1 MQSSNQGRPYRSHL
15 RPACDACRR
24 RKSRCTTTETSDECL
39 MCQVHGSR
47 CVFVDGEQTRRRKVP
62 ASQGHVTDYADSG
75 VSNIDADDSSMSM
88 VYPEETQISD
98 TVLSDGQTYLSGSA
112 SMTSPILRHA
122 PVNAEAGMSA
132 MLAESGDSSTHI
144 ISPAIVDDNEE
155 LDSYLSSNPA
165 VGIRRI
171 TRTSSTSSTMGPPS
185 RRVLFNTVLKKPLG
199 IHARQ
204 TLAASKLEVIE
215 KLLEPHIMD
224 LIDLHVTFASQKLR
238 QFANDISGSSKAPT
252 SASLC

>member
-1 MQSSNQGRPYRSHL
+1 
-15 RPACDACRR
+15 
-24 RKSRCTTTETSDECL
+24 
-39 MCQVHGSR
+39 MCQAHGSR
-47 CVFVDGEQTRRRKVP
+47 CVFVDGEQSRRRKVP
-62 ASQGHVTDYADSG
+62 ASQGHVTGYADS
-75 VSNIDADDSSMSM
+75 SENTIDLDDSSMSM
-88 VYPEETQISD
+88 VYSEQTQISD
-98 TVLSDGQTYLSGSA
+98 NVLSDHRSYHSVPPPLANSA
-112 SMTSPILRHA
+112 SNA
-122 PVNAEAGMSA
+122 PVMEEAGMSA
-132 MLAESGDSSTHI
+132 MLAESGDSITHI

-171 TRTSSTSSTMGPPS
+171 TRTSSTSTSMGPPS

-224 LIDLHVTFASQKLR
+224 LIDLHVTHALR
-238 QFANDISGSSKAPT
+238 TSRQNANERSGSLKMRI
-252 SASLC
+252 SAFLS

>member
-1 MQSSNQGRPYRSHL
+1 MQTSNQGRPYRSHL

-62 ASQGHVTDYADSG
+62 ASQGHITDYAESG
-75 VSNIDADDSSMSM
+75 ASNMDPDDSSMSM
-88 VYPEETQISD
+88 VYPEETQTSD
-98 TVLSDGQTYLSGSA
+98 TVLSDGQAYLSGPA
-112 SMTSPILRHA
+112 PMTSPTLRHA

-155 LDSYLSSNPA
+155 L
-165 VGIRRI
+165 
-171 TRTSSTSSTMGPPS
+171 RTSSTSSTMGPPS

-224 LIDLHVTFASQKLR
+224 LIDLHVNCASKKLM
-238 QFANDISGSSKAPT
+238 QFANNISGSSKTPT
-252 SASLC
+252 SASPC

>member
-1 MQSSNQGRPYRSHL
+1 L
-15 RPACDACRR
+15 
-24 RKSRCTTTETSDECL
+24 L
-39 MCQVHGSR
+39 CQLHGSQ
-47 CVFVDGEQTRRRKVP
+47 CVFVDGEQSRRRKVP
-62 ASQGHVTDYADSG
+62 ASQRRAADYADSG
-75 VSNIDADDSSMSM
+75 ESNIDLDDSSISM
-88 VYPEETQISD
+88 VFPEETQISD
-98 TVLSDGQTYLSGSA
+98 AILSDGQTYHSNPASLANSA
-112 SMTSPILRHA
+112 RPHA
-122 PVNAEAGMSA
+122 PAIEEASMSA

-171 TRTSSTSSTMGPPS
+171 TRTSSTSSNMGPPS

-215 KLLEPHIMD
+215 KLLEPHVPD
-224 LIDLHVTFASQKLR
+224 LIDLHVIYASQTSRLK
-238 QFANDISGSSKAPT
+238 ANKTSGSLRMPIFAFLS
-252 SASLC
+252 

>member
-1 MQSSNQGRPYRSHL
+1 METSNQGRPYRSHL

-24 RKSRCTTTETSDECL
+24 RKSRCTTTETSDQCL

-62 ASQGHVTDYADSG
+62 ASQGHVIEYTES
-75 VSNIDADDSSMSM
+75 SSIDPDDSSMSM
-88 VYPEETQISD
+88 VYPGDTHISD
-98 TVLSDGQTYLSGSA
+98 TVLSDGQTYHSGPA
-112 SMTSPILRHA
+112 PMTSSAPQHA
-122 PVNAEAGMSA
+122 PAIGEAGMSA

-165 VGIRRI
+165 VGVRRI

-224 LIDLHVTFASQKLR
+224 LIDLHVICSLR
-238 QFANDISGSSKAPT
+238 TLRLKANEVSAFSKTPT
-252 SASLC
+252 YAFLS

>member
-1 MQSSNQGRPYRSHL
+1 
-15 RPACDACRR
+15 
-24 RKSRCTTTETSDECL
+24 
-39 MCQVHGSR
+39 MCQVHGSQ

-62 ASQGHVTDYADSG
+62 ASQGHVIEYTESR
-75 VSNIDADDSSMSM
+75 VSNIDPDDSSVSM

-98 TVLSDGQTYLSGSA
+98 TVLSDGQAYLSGPAPMA
-112 SMTSPILRHA
+112 SPALRHA
-122 PVNAEAGMSA
+122 PVNEEAGMSA

-155 LDSYLSSNPA
+155 LDSYLSSNPV

-224 LIDLHVTFASQKLR
+224 LIDLHVIRALRTCRQIANEASDSLR
-238 QFANDISGSSKAPT
+238 TPT
-252 SASLC
+252 YAFLS

>member
-1 MQSSNQGRPYRSHL
+1 
-15 RPACDACRR
+15 
-24 RKSRCTTTETSDECL
+24 
-39 MCQVHGSR
+39 MCQAHGSR
-47 CVFVDGEQTRRRKVP
+47 CVFVDGEQSRRRKVP
-62 ASQGHVTDYADSG
+62 ASQGHVTGYADS
-75 VSNIDADDSSMSM
+75 SENTIDLDDSSMSM
-88 VYPEETQISD
+88 VYSEQTQISD
-98 TVLSDGQTYLSGSA
+98 NVLSDNRSYHSVPPPLANSA
-112 SMTSPILRHA
+112 SNA
-122 PVNAEAGMSA
+122 PVMEEAGMSA
-132 MLAESGDSSTHI
+132 MLAESGDSITHI

-171 TRTSSTSSTMGPPS
+171 TRTSSTSTSMGPPS

-224 LIDLHVTFASQKLR
+224 LIDLHVTDAL
-238 QFANDISGSSKAPT
+238 
-252 SASLC
+252 

>member
-1 MQSSNQGRPYRSHL
+1 
-15 RPACDACRR
+15 
-24 RKSRCTTTETSDECL
+24 
-39 MCQVHGSR
+39 
-47 CVFVDGEQTRRRKVP
+47 
-62 ASQGHVTDYADSG
+62 
-75 VSNIDADDSSMSM
+75 
-88 VYPEETQISD
+88 
-98 TVLSDGQTYLSGSA
+98 
-112 SMTSPILRHA
+112 
-122 PVNAEAGMSA
+122 MSA

-171 TRTSSTSSTMGPPS
+171 TRTSSTSSNMGPPS

-215 KLLEPHIMD
+215 KLLEPHAMD
-224 LIDLHVTFASQKLR
+224 LIDLHVTYAFQTFR
-238 QFANDISGSSKAPT
+238 QNANETSGFSNMPT
-252 SASLC
+252 YVSLS